1 MKYFSM
7 LFLGIITL
15 LLSSC
20 GVVQVSTDY
29 DKTVD
34 FNAYKTYSFHE
45 KGIEKLKVNDLDK
58 KRLTNAI
65 ELEMSKKGLMKVNT
79 GAELVINI
87 LTSSKEQIDIDNN
100 YWYGSGYY
108 GWSPYWGAPASRV
121 TQYTAGTII
130 IDIIDDQRNIL
141 IWQGMGSGLNLSN
154 ISAKAER
161 IPQAVAE
168 ILSKFP
174 PAVKK

>member
-1 MKYFSM
+1 MKYVSM
-7 LFLGIITL
+7 LFLGMMTL
-15 LLSSC
+15 LLTSC

-34 FNAYKTYSFHE
+34 FTTYKTYMFHQ
-45 KGIEKLKVNDLDK
+45 KGIDKLQVNDLDK

-65 ELEMSKKGLMKVNT
+65 ELEMNKKGMMKVNQDPDII
-79 GAELVINI
+79 INI
-87 LTSSKEQIDIDNN
+87 LTSSKEQIDIDNS
-100 YWYGSGYY
+100 YMYGGYY

-121 TQYTAGTII
+121 TQYTAGTIV
-130 IDIIDDQRNIL
+130 IDFIDDRRNIL
-141 IWQGMGSGLNLSN
+141 VWQGMGSGLNLSN

-168 ILSKFP
+168 ILAKYP
-174 PAVKK
+174 PGVKK